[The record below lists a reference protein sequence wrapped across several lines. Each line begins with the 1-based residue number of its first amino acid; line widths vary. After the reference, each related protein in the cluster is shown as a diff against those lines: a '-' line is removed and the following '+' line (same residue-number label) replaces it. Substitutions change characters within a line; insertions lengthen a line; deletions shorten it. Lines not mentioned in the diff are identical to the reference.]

1 MKVSEV
7 IIPKEVILLIAF
19 CVVLNML
26 RVELFGTMSLIY
38 LLWNLLLAF
47 IPFLIS
53 STLLWHVHHA
63 KVTKTEIVLGGM
75 FWLFLFPN
83 APYVITDFIHLGE
96 SAQVPMWF
104 DILLIFTCAWVG
116 LEFAFHSLLQ
126 IEELLR
132 RFIGEHHV
140 QLFLLPVLWFSG
152 LGIYLGRELRFNSW
166 DILAAPG
173 RLLEEIVDIFLLRSY
188 FPEAFYFTMLFFA
201 FMWVTYTAWKLKL
214 GVLVIPQKTEE

>member
-1 MKVSEV
+1 MRGDDDGRASRVDQFEQLDDFRRPLGV
-7 IIPKEVILLIAF
+7 EIP
-19 CVVLNML
+19 
-26 RVELFGTMSLIY
+26 
-38 LLWNLLLAF
+38 
-47 IPFLIS
+47 
-53 STLLWHVHHA
+53 
-63 KVTKTEIVLGGM
+63 
-75 FWLFLFPN
+75 
-83 APYVITDFIHLGE
+83 
-96 SAQVPMWF
+96 
-104 DILLIFTCAWVG
+104 
-116 LEFAFHSLLQ
+116 
-126 IEELLR
+126 R